1 MTLELHEPTGATPLA
16 PDELLGLKAKHIT
29 TRGELNELE
38 GENII
43 EGLTWL
49 DRRLKSF
56 DILTDDAAREI
67 HKRLFGQVWD
77 WAGVYRQTEKNI
89 GVPVWHISTEMRT
102 CLDDARYWRENG
114 TYEPLEATARFHH
127 KLVWV
132 HPFANGN
139 GRWAR
144 IMADAYLA
152 TIDTD
157 IYLDWSGGGTLTADS
172 DHRARYIAALRAADG
187 FEFEPLIEFV
197 GSLKTGGDIFR

>member
-1 MTLELHEPTGATPLA
+1 MTLELHEPTGATPLT

-29 TRGELNELE
+29 SRGELNELE

-49 DRRLKSF
+49 DRRRKSY
-56 DILTDDAAREI
+56 DILTDDAAREV

-77 WAGVYRQTEKNI
+77 WAGIYRLTEKNI
-89 GVPVWHISTEMRT
+89 GVQVWHISTEIRT

-114 TYEPLEATARFHH
+114 TYEPLEAIARFHH

-152 TIDTD
+152 TIDQD
-157 IYLDWSGGGTLTADS
+157 IFLDWSGSGTLTADS
-172 DHRARYIAALRAADG
+172 DHRTRYIAALRAADG
-187 FEFEPLIEFV
+187 FDFEPLIEFV
-197 GSLKTGGDIFR
+197 GSLKAGGDIVR

>member
-1 MTLELHEPTGATPLA
+1 MTLELHEPTGATPLT

-49 DRRLKSF
+49 ERRPKSF
-56 DILTDDAAREI
+56 DILTDDAAREV

-77 WAGVYRQTEKNI
+77 WAGVYRLTEKNI

-102 CLDDARYWRENG
+102 CLDDARYWRDNG
-114 TYEPLEATARFHH
+114 TYDPLEATARLHH

-152 TIDTD
+152 TLDPD
-157 IYLDWSGGGTLTADS
+157 IFLDWSSSGTLTGDS

-187 FEFEPLIEFV
+187 FEFGPVVEFV
-197 GSLKTGGDIFR
+197 RTISE

>member
-1 MTLELHEPTGATPLA
+1 MELHEPTGATPLT

-49 DRRLKSF
+49 ERRPRSF
-56 DILTDDAAREI
+56 DLLTEDAARVV
-67 HKRLFGQVWD
+67 HKRLFGEVWD
-77 WAGVYRQTEKNI
+77 WAGVYRLKEKNI
-89 GVPVWHISTEMRT
+89 GVPVWQISAEVHT
-102 CLDDARYWRENG
+102 CLVDARYWRENA
-114 TYEPLEATARFHH
+114 TYEPMEATARFHH

-144 IMADAYLA
+144 IVADAYLA
-152 TIDTD
+152 TLNPD
-157 IYLDWSGGGTLTADS
+157 IFLDWSDNETLAADCG
-172 DHRARYIAALRAADG
+172 HRARYIAALRAADDND
-187 FEFEPLIEFV
+187 FRPLVEFTCKIAQ
-197 GSLKTGGDIFR
+197 

>member
-1 MTLELHEPTGATPLA
+1 
-16 PDELLGLKAKHIT
+16 LLGLKAKHIT

-49 DRRLKSF
+49 ERRPKSF
-56 DILTDDAAREI
+56 NVLTDDAAREF

-77 WAGVYRQTEKNI
+77 WAGVYRLTEKNI

-102 CLDDARYWRENG
+102 CLDDAQYWRENG
-114 TYEPLEATARFHH
+114 TYDPLEATARFHH

-144 IMADAYLA
+144 IMADTYLA
-152 TIDTD
+152 TIDPG
-157 IYLDWSGGGTLTADS
+157 IFLDWSGSGTLTAHGN
-172 DHRARYIAALRAADG
+172 HRTRYIAALRAADG
-187 FEFEPLIEFV
+187 FDFEPLIEFV
-197 GSLKTGGDIFR
+197 GSLKAGGDIVR

>member
-1 MTLELHEPTGATPLA
+1 VTLELHEPSGATSLT
-16 PDELLGLKAKHIT
+16 PDELLGLKVKHIT
-29 TRGELNELE
+29 NRGELNELE
-38 GENII
+38 SANIV

-49 DRRLKSF
+49 EQRPKSF
-56 DILTDDAAREI
+56 DVLTDEAARKV
-67 HKRLFGQVWD
+67 HKRLFGQIWD
-77 WAGVYRQTEKNI
+77 WAGVYRLTEKNI

-114 TYEPLEATARFHH
+114 TYEPLEATARLHH

-144 IMADAYLA
+144 IMADSYLA
-152 TIDTD
+152 GIDKEVL
-157 IYLDWSGGGTLTADS
+157 LDWSGGGTLVADS

-187 FEFEPLIEFV
+187 YDFGPMIDFIGL
-197 GSLKTGGDIFR
+197 LAR